1 MITIYSLFRDV
12 STVNIQRYFNQ
23 LAAQTYQNFKVVAIE
38 GDSRNKTYEDLIILR
53 KQPFEVEVLKHDTGK
68 PHYGSVENPDRFL
81 LLSEMVNY
89 GFDNVPLT
97 TEFGLHLESDLII
110 PPDMLSTLLNKADA
124 HNAVSPTILAKE
136 VNYDIW
142 AFRKNGQRQS
152 PFDHP
157 TEHYVEMDS
166 TGSVVMY
173 PGWPVQAGLRFGP
186 ECIKSFTEDLRK
198 KGIKVWW
205 DSTCIVRHPA

>member
-12 STVNIQRYFNQ
+12 STANVQRYFRQ
-23 LAAQTYQNFKVVAIE
+23 LAAQTYKGFQVVAIE
-38 GDSRNKTYEDLIILR
+38 GDSKNNTYNNLITFGNS
-53 KQPFEVEVLKHDTGK
+53 QPYAVKVLKHDTGK

-89 GFDNVPLT
+89 GFDNFPIT
-97 TEFGLHLESDLII
+97 GIGLHLESDLII
-110 PPDMLSTLLNKADA
+110 PPDMLSTLLEKVDA
-124 HNAVSPTILAKE
+124 TNAVSPTILAKE

-157 TEHYVEMDS
+157 KEHYVEMDS

-173 PGWPVQAGLRFGP
+173 PGRPVQEGLRFGP
-186 ECIKSFTEDLRK
+186 ECIKSFTEDLNR

-205 DSTCIVRHPA
+205 DTQCIVHHPA